1 MRWRTLLIPA
11 VASVALLAGCTGT
24 PEPATTPTP
33 TRTTNGLE
41 DLEAQEIETR
51 MNEALQEAGS
61 FRLVG
66 TAEAEGQTAE
76 VDLAVAGEQMQG
88 SIVALGIEFELLV
101 TEDGTAYFRGGE
113 ELFGPLLGTELGD
126 IAGKW
131 IKLPA
136 SDDLGLIPDTE
147 DFLAAEGEYT
157 KGEVT
162 EYEGRPAITLVDSDG
177 AKLYVSLVG
186 EPYPLAVETPDG
198 TVEFTDIGAD
208 ITIEAPSPDE
218 VVELPSMS

>member
-24 PEPATTPTP
+24 PDPAPTPTP

-41 DLEAQEIETR
+41 DLEAQEIEAR
-51 MNEALQEAGS
+51 MNEALREAGS
-61 FRLVG
+61 FRLSG
-66 TAEAEGQTAE
+66 TGEAEGQTAE

-88 SIVALGIEFELLV
+88 SIVAMGIEFELLV

-126 IAGKW
+126 VAGKW

-147 DFLAAEGEYT
+147 DFLAAEDQYT

-162 EYEGRPAITLVDSDG
+162 EYKGQPAITLVDSDG

-186 EPYPLAVETPDG
+186 EPYPLAVETAEG
-198 TVEFTDIGAD
+198 TLEFSDIGED

-218 VVELPSMS
+218 VFELPSMS